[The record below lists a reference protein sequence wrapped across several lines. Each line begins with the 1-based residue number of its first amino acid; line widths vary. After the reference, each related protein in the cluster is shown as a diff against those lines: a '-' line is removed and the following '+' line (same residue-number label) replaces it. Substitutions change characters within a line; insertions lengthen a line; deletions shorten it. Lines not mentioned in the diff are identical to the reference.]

1 MPTTNP
7 YTQKDIL
14 DVATLISEGIEYS
27 RKDKQQPTKTTK
39 TTKVDQTA
47 VQSSNSQPVDD
58 KDLLDVATLIS
69 EAIKHSSKDNQQQ
82 STPKG
87 EQQTAVQS
95 SYTDLMEAVTLISD
109 GIEYSRKDR
118 KLSEA
123 EINDRP
129 WLDPHN
135 ELWQNEGDLMNRALE
150 SDLKNLHEGLKNIKF
165 DPKPLNELMKN
176 IGDSIPQ
183 QSPDFAYSGQ
193 QLADAPA
200 QVTTMSPQPPASVRL
215 GPAPAPASTGVCG
228 ATAIR
233 AFTILWE
240 NVLNNWKTKYASEI
254 ATGNT
259 RSRKA
264 SYIEFALSE
273 LNRDGIHGDKY
284 IADVK
289 TKAQVYE
296 DYGLFD
302 NSSIV
307 VDLSK
312 IIPKWFSSQVAGS
325 VRPEERAK
333 LLHEHLTNI
342 FRMTD
347 TLTPGN
353 ISIVS
358 SIINLF
364 ISFRLFDDVAIRS
377 FANKATPSFGT
388 EGATSSGAS
397 SFSRRLVESEE
408 KSSIS

>member
-27 RKDKQQPTKTTK
+27 
-39 TTKVDQTA
+39 
-47 VQSSNSQPVDD
+47 
-58 KDLLDVATLIS
+58 
-69 EAIKHSSKDNQQQ
+69 
-82 STPKG
+82 
-87 EQQTAVQS
+87 
-95 SYTDLMEAVTLISD
+95 M
-109 GIEYSRKDR
+109 KDR

-123 EINDRP
+123 QNKEHKP
-129 WLDPHN
+129 WSNRQDK
-135 ELWQNEGDLMNRALE
+135 ELWQQNTFSIDDDLE
-150 SDLKNLHEGLKNIKF
+150 NLRRGLKGLDKIKF
-165 DPKPLNELMKN
+165 DPKSLTPLAQM
-176 IGDSIPQ
+176 IGSIPQ

-200 QVTTMSPQPPASVRL
+200 QVTMYPQPSAPAMSSVTL
-215 GPAPAPASTGVCG
+215 GPATAATSTGVCG

-302 NSSIV
+302 NSSII

>member
-1 MPTTNP
+1 MDDSKNLVNLMDTFNT
-7 YTQKDIL
+7 
-14 DVATLISEGIEYS
+14 VAATIDNATDSLGFEKRGSLIPKVTDM
-27 RKDKQQPTKTTK
+27 KDKQQAPVLTPVTTP
-39 TTKVDQTA
+39 
-47 VQSSNSQPVDD
+47 SQP
-58 KDLLDVATLIS
+58 S
-69 EAIKHSSKDNQQQ
+69 
-82 STPKG
+82 
-87 EQQTAVQS
+87 
-95 SYTDLMEAVTLISD
+95 
-109 GIEYSRKDR
+109 
-118 KLSEA
+118 
-123 EINDRP
+123 
-129 WLDPHN
+129 
-135 ELWQNEGDLMNRALE
+135 
-150 SDLKNLHEGLKNIKF
+150 
-165 DPKPLNELMKN
+165 
-176 IGDSIPQ
+176 
-183 QSPDFAYSGQ
+183 
-193 QLADAPA
+193 APA
-200 QVTTMSPQPPASVRL
+200 MSSVRLGPAPAMSSVRLGPAPAMSSVRVGPAPAMSSVRLGPAPAMSSVRL

-254 ATGNT
+254 ATGST
-259 RSRKA
+259 STRKA

-284 IADVK
+284 ITDVK

-353 ISIVS
+353 IGIVS

-377 FANKATPSFGT
+377 FANKAVPSFGRD
-388 EGATSSGAS
+388 GANSSGAS
-397 SFSRRLVESEE
+397 SLSDRLVRSER
-408 KSSIS
+408 SIF